1 MLKEHEQ
8 TTCIEELLSVS
19 HSPFSSKDF
28 SCITIISICLSFMSI
43 GLYMLMLYRQVVNC
57 VYIWIYMFM
66 ARCLKLQVWTWYACF
81 FWVLLWWGWKGE
93 IWAWWNKKKMG
104 NITCK
109 KRMLFLC
116 NLQFCIYIK
125 ILNPLSR
132 ALVIT
137 WRNEDCFF

>member
-1 MLKEHEQ
+1 
-8 TTCIEELLSVS
+8 
-19 HSPFSSKDF
+19 
-28 SCITIISICLSFMSI
+28 
-43 GLYMLMLYRQVVNC
+43 
-57 VYIWIYMFM
+57 
-66 ARCLKLQVWTWYACF
+66 
-81 FWVLLWWGWKGE
+81 
-93 IWAWWNKKKMG
+93 MG